1 MHTNQLKDSRYKN
14 IWKELDR
21 MNDLALAEISAK
33 VQTDVAAARKKS
45 AAGKA
50 IGNLIGSIGSAYISS
65 VFGG

>member
-1 MHTNQLKDSRYKN
+1 
-14 IWKELDR
+14 

-33 VQTDVAAARKKS
+33 VQTDVAAAQKKS